1 MPNIHR
7 VIVAKFS
14 VFFLGLFYVTVTQ
27 ASDISLSK
35 ADSLFAEKQYTDA
48 LVIYERML
56 RDEGSY
62 SPAMLLKMAFISEGM
77 GDFAK
82 STTYLSKYYDHNPN
96 PKVITKIRSLTGQTT
111 LYGYEVSDG
120 EKFLKFLLDVKMELS
135 AFLTFFVLVLII
147 FAVAYPRKR
156 KVFYA
161 PALVC
166 LTLALACNNLL
177 NAPETAIV
185 TGSPTLIM
193 DSPTAAG
200 NLIRRVEVGHRVKIE
215 SSVDKWYEVEWNNRK
230 AYIRK
235 DNLSKI

>member
-7 VIVAKFS
+7 GIIVKIG
-14 VFFLGLFYVTVTQ
+14 VFFLGLFYVSVSQ
-27 ASDISLSK
+27 ASEVSLGK
-35 ADSLFAEKQYTDA
+35 ADSLFAGRQYKEA
-48 LVIYERML
+48 LVIYEHL
-56 RDEGSY
+56 LQEDGSY

-96 PKVITKIRSLTGQTT
+96 PKVITKIKSLTSQMT
-111 LYGYEVSDG
+111 LYGYEVSDQ
-120 EKFLKFLLDVKMELS
+120 EKFVKFLLDVKMELT
-135 AFLTFFVLVLII
+135 AFFTFFALLMLI
-147 FAVAYPRKR
+147 FAVAYPKKR

-161 PALVC
+161 PAIVFLS
-166 LTLALACNNLL
+166 LGLISNNFL

-200 NLIRRVEVGHRVKIE
+200 NLIRKVDVGHRVKIA
-215 SSVDKWYEVEWNNRK
+215 SSVDIWYEVDWNNRK